1 MHLSVTNYDR
11 WVQLGLVGSGVSGSS
26 SLSVVVWSFLWGRG
40 LVLLNG
46 THRWFLLAGVCGLV
60 AVEYFT
66 DMFSCPHRSFVLTGV
81 RSHLALDPHTRPL
94 HCSRQLFMLTSVCS
108 QIALEYRTGIFGC
121 TCQ

>member
-26 SLSVVVWSFLWGRG
+26 GLSVVVWSFLWGRG

-81 RSHLALDPHTRPL
+81 
-94 HCSRQLFMLTSVCS
+94 CS
-108 QIALEYRTGIFGC
+108 QIALEYRTVIFGC